1 MPHTD
6 LIGIG
11 LYLGFIAALMLPV
24 ILVKVIF
31 RVPFE
36 VIRKVYHFMFALS
49 IFALVS
55 LFSTWYM
62 AVLAIL
68 VFVFVGHPALAL
80 LEHTALFRRF
90 AVEREGGEFKSSLVI
105 TQLSMALLISVFWGL
120 LGSEWRFVAV
130 AAVMAWGTGDAA
142 AALVGKYLGRRH
154 IEHPQVEGSKTMEG
168 TYAMFVVAA
177 LAVFLTLRF
186 YAGERW
192 DVSLVVGLLAAPIC
206 AVVELFS
213 RDGMDTLTVPISAGL
228 AVLSLLWL
236 ISFPGA

>member
-1 MPHTD
+1 
-6 LIGIG
+6 
-11 LYLGFIAALMLPV
+11 LGFIAALMLPA
-24 ILVKVIF
+24 ILVKAHF
-31 RVPFE
+31 RVPSE
-36 VIRKVYHFMFALS
+36 VMRKVYHLLFALS
-49 IFALVS
+49 IFPLVT

-62 AVLAIL
+62 AVLATL
-68 VFVFVGHPALAL
+68 VFVLLGHPALAL
-80 LEHTALFRRF
+80 MEHTALFRRF

-120 LGSEWRFVAV
+120 LGEGWRFVAV

-142 AALVGKYLGRRH
+142 AALVGKYLGSRH
-154 IEHPQVEGSKTMEG
+154 FEHPRVEGSKTMEG
-168 TYAMFVVAA
+168 TYAMFVMAA
-177 LAVFLTLRF
+177 LAVFLTLQF
-186 YAGERW
+186 YAGQRW